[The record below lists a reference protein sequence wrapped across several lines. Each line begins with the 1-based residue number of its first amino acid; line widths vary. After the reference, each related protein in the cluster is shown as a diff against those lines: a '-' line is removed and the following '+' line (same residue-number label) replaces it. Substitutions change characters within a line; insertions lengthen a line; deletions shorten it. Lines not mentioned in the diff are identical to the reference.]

1 MEAGGYTHIAAA
13 PRGSVIEQRTET
25 HTFCVVC
32 CIPRPWG
39 SPLIYIQHFTKRSA
53 PIKHA
58 LPATTTQS
66 CTKQKRWPQ
75 DTQHFQLQVTRTLG
89 HYCTTQPRSADAP
102 PGANNVRANN
112 LPPKCQL
119 VE

>member
-39 SPLIYIQHFTKRSA
+39 SPLIYIQHFAKRSA

-66 CTKQKRWPQ
+66 CTKQKRC
-75 DTQHFQLQVTRTLG
+75 HRTLSTFS
-89 HYCTTQPRSADAP
+89 CIQQIEKRSSSF
-102 PGANNVRANN
+102 
-112 LPPKCQL
+112 K
-119 VE
+119 